1 MQICCVAAF
10 VAVHNN
16 APGPYCQMRVMQS
29 PVRDPRKQANP
40 AGIRLASRGRLPQSP
55 APMRHFA
62 CQTERRRRP
71 GPPLARP
78 VLGLL
83 LLGLGT
89 AAVAQ
94 EPELTAAGAAIAT
107 GSDLLETEIVVEKL
121 VPADPPAR
129 PTARFVPA
137 GRLEAGDEV
146 HYTILVRNPGRN
158 PVTDAQ
164 VTKRMPFG
172 LQYVPG
178 SATGPSCDI
187 EYSTDGGKSFT
198 RQLPDGDYTHV
209 RWMMRRPLPPQ
220 STALL
225 RFRAK
230 FR

>member
-1 MQICCVAAF
+1 
-10 VAVHNN
+10 
-16 APGPYCQMRVMQS
+16 
-29 PVRDPRKQANP
+29 
-40 AGIRLASRGRLPQSP
+40 
-55 APMRHFA
+55 MRHFA
-62 CQTERRRRP
+62 CQTPCRRRR
-71 GPPLARP
+71 PPLARP

-83 LLGLGT
+83 LLGFG
-89 AAVAQ
+89 AAALAQ
-94 EPELTAAGAAIAT
+94 EPELTATGAAIAT
-107 GSDLLETEIVVEKL
+107 GSDVLETEILVEKL

-129 PTARFVPA
+129 PTAKFVPA

-146 HYTILVRNPGRN
+146 HYTIRVRNPGKN

-172 LQYVPG
+172 LQYVAG

-198 RQLPDGDYTHV
+198 RQSSDGDYTHV
-209 RWMMRRPLPPQ
+209 RWTMRRPLPPE

-225 RFRAK
+225 RFRAT